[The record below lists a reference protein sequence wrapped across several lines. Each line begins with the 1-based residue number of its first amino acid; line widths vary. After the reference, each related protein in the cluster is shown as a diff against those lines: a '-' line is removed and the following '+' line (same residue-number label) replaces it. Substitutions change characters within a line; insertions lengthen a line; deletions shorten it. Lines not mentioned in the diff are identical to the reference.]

1 MEENFFDDLGP
12 EISQLADLLIDP
24 FMESFFLKGEPDYHL
39 GTCLKRCPETL
50 QELIAEEYGMELKSG
65 KVRKRQLELLE
76 QKIMEELPG
85 RIEVMQVEEFKLLL
99 KLAIGEG
106 DIAEAAGGLNL
117 QKRGWVFYYVDST
130 DQNTIPV
137 FPDVILKEI
146 KKLTGNRE
154 FIMRMAYFR
163 MFRNYI
169 STLIRLYGVFEKN
182 WLFTIIEK
190 HGKLEEEAAGEGAI
204 EEEAAGEEATGE
216 GATEEEAA
224 DEAEVHEE
232 KTGGPG
238 AVSGEKM
245 TMVPDMMQI
254 ENLIELLK
262 ESLDRLQKESNDF
275 VVEEDYIFSYDLEED
290 GDYKDRFHA
299 VKEKE
304 YYEPGPDDIRFYS
317 EKYID
322 DRSREYRILRRYLEK
337 KFDNSL
343 ELDHLM
349 EELSI
354 EAVEELGGMFSVT
367 EIMERYKCAFSSVED
382 LNEFERLF
390 RNWEDQLRKWNNR
403 GFTNVEM
410 QARGENGSSVK
421 IDWDL
426 AAMEFK
432 GNSPA
437 PDAPC
442 PCGSGKKY
450 RQCCGRGRK

>member
-1 MEENFFDDLGP
+1 MEENFFDDLAP

-85 RIEVMQVEEFKLLL
+85 RIEVMPVEKFKLLL
-99 KLAIGEG
+99 KLVIGEE
-106 DIAEAAGGLNL
+106 DIAEAAGGLSL
-117 QKRGWVFYYVDST
+117 QKRGWVFYYANSA
-130 DQNTIPV
+130 DQNAIPV

-154 FIMRMAYFR
+154 FIMRIAYFR
-163 MFRNYI
+163 MFRSYI
-169 STLIRLYGVFEKN
+169 ATLIRLYGVFEKE

-190 HGKLEEEAAGEGAI
+190 HGKLEM
-204 EEEAAGEEATGE
+204 EAAGEEAAG
-216 GATEEEAA
+216 EEAA

-245 TMVPDMMQI
+245 TAMPDMMQI
-254 ENLIELLK
+254 EDLIELLK

-343 ELDHLM
+343 KLDHLM
-349 EELSI
+349 EELAI
-354 EAVEELGGMFSVT
+354 EAVEELGGTFAVT

-382 LNEFERLF
+382 LKEFERLF
-390 RNWEDQLRKWNNR
+390 RSWEDQLRKWNNR

-410 QARGENGSSVK
+410 RARGESGSSVK

-432 GNSPA
+432 RNSPD